1 MGDANNCLYS
11 VSGDS
16 GKGDISISGRFKRS
30 KSGCQRARFSS
41 LGSSSSFN

>member
-1 MGDANNCLYS
+1 MGDANNR

-16 GKGDISISGRFKRS
+16 GNDDISISGIFRRS

-41 LGSSSSFN
+41 LGRSSNFN